1 MIREKARLFPA
12 KNPPVPGEGD
22 LAVLARGT
30 RGVLNT
36 FYMKLS
42 IHKEG
47 KAMKA
52 SAKKVPCLVL
62 ALLLTG
68 TSFSHTLENAGN
80 AVRVKLILLNGRQ
93 APVCA
98 PYVGQRP

>member
-1 MIREKARLFPA
+1 MKAR
-12 KNPPVPGEGD
+12 
-22 LAVLARGT
+22 
-30 RGVLNT
+30 
-36 FYMKLS
+36 
-42 IHKEG
+42 
-47 KAMKA
+47 
-52 SAKKVPCLVL
+52 AKKVLCLVL
-62 ALLLTG
+62 ALLLTGALFPSAGAEEYEAAPAVQEDVHQLPLEEETAPAELAATGEWLTVPG